1 MVNKEIIITF
11 VKIGDSSIYHKIRL
25 VKVNSFIRHIM
36 TRMFEFLFYISEFH
50 V

>member
-25 VKVNSFIRHIM
+25 VKVNSYY
-36 TRMFEFLFYISEFH
+36 ESGGL